1 MFASSERAPKVK
13 KNEIAIMH
21 NYAELCGIMRE
32 NYAELCIIM
41 HLVVGL
47 PSDLPSESAI
57 SLRDSASS
65 SAGALALPQSR

>member
-21 NYAELCGIMRE
+21 YYAELCGIMRE

-47 PSDLPSESAI
+47 LSEYANHDGQSG
-57 SLRDSASS
+57 DQ
-65 SAGALALPQSR
+65 LPQKPIAED